1 MANELTYAVLEKA
14 QPSRRIAEQ
23 QLSRLAELLLGDE
36 GVDAFKSILDVI
48 AESSDLRKKVAMI
61 IRDHCSQNVRPE
73 VRKFAGLMEM
83 KLRKH
88 DPARGQRWKGGDPTC
103 HLGWIENIVVELR
116 KAVEDKKRVGL
127 KAADLA
133 NHAMMLADQAGELQD
148 V

>member
-1 MANELTYAVLEKA
+1 MADELTADALEKGHL
-14 QPSRRIAEQ
+14 PRRIAEQ

-36 GVDAFKSILDVI
+36 GVDAFKAILTAI

-61 IRDHCSQNVRPE
+61 IRDHCAQTMRPE
-73 VRKFAGLMEM
+73 IRRFAGLMEM

-88 DPARGQRWKGGDPTC
+88 DPVRGQSWKLGPTNNMER
-103 HLGWIENIVVELR
+103 IKAIVYELE
-116 KAVEDKKRVGL
+116 KAVAEGKRVGI

-133 NHAMMLADQAGELQD
+133 NHAMMLADKAGELQD

>member
-1 MANELTYAVLEKA
+1 MSENT
-14 QPSRRIAEQ
+14 IAEQ

-36 GVDAFKSILDVI
+36 GIDAFKAVMGVV
-48 AESSDLRKKVAMI
+48 AESAELRKKMAMI
-61 IRDHCSQNVRPE
+61 IRDHCSQTMRPE
-73 VRKFAGLMEM
+73 IRRFAGLMEM

-88 DPARGQRWKGGDPTC
+88 DPVRGQRWKTGDAEH
-103 HLGWIENIVVELR
+103 HLERIEFIEHEL
-116 KAVEDKKRVGL
+116 KMAVRNKKRVGL

>member
-1 MANELTYAVLEKA
+1 MSEE
-14 QPSRRIAEQ
+14 RIAEQ

-36 GVDAFKSILDVI
+36 GIEAFKAIMGVV
-48 AESSDLRKKVAMI
+48 AESAELRRKMAMI
-61 IRDHCSQNVRPE
+61 IRDHCAQTMRPE
-73 VRKFAGLMEM
+73 IRRFAGLMEM

-88 DPARGQRWKGGDPTC
+88 DPARGQRWKTGDAEH
-103 HLGWIENIVVELR
+103 HLERISYILEELEQ
-116 KAVEDKKRVGL
+116 AVSARKRVGL

>member
-1 MANELTYAVLEKA
+1 MADESIEVALEKGH
-14 QPSRRIAEQ
+14 PPRRIAEQ

-36 GVDAFKSILDVI
+36 GLDAFKAILAAM
-48 AESSDLRKKVAMI
+48 AESSDLRKKMAMI
-61 IRDHCSQNVRPE
+61 IRDHCAQTMRPE
-73 VRKFAGLMEM
+73 IKRFAGLMEM

-88 DPARGQRWKGGDPTC
+88 DPARGQRWKGGEPSFC
-103 HLGWIENIVVELR
+103 LGRIENIFCELQE
-116 KAVEDKKRVGL
+116 AVAAGTKVGL